1 MMLAN
6 SVQKFAEFCFQ
17 DFEPVFFINLNCSF
31 DYSFAAISNEFLM
44 FSSLEIMELTLRA
57 EILALNCMLLI
68 ELIMLVV
75 QLTYSQNLFCFFLDS
90 KFKHGKNQK
99 NFFSYPLSN
108 FPRVF
113 QRFS

>member
-1 MMLAN
+1 MLAN

-17 DFEPVFFINLNCSF
+17 DFEPVVFINLNCSF

-68 ELIMLVV
+68 GLIYVGCSIDILSEPF
-75 QLTYSQNLFCFFLDS
+75 LLFFLTANLNTARTKKILFIS
-90 KFKHGKNQK
+90 AFKFSSG
-99 NFFSYPLSN
+99 
-108 FPRVF
+108 FPAI
-113 QRFS
+113 